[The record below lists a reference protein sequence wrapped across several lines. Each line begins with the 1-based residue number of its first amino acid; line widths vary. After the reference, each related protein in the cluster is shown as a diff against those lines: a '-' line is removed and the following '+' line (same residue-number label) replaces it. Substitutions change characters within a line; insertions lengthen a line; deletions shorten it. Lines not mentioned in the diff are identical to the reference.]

1 MRALGNRDVL
11 EHLASFL
18 DNQDL
23 GSFYETCQTVK
34 TNMDELSLWRK
45 RAQKLVKI
53 LGIRKNILKER
64 GRKKRFDCKSEESAH
79 FRNLCYSLTKIAKGQ
94 VKRLFTISSLA
105 EITKAAYLAHNRM
118 LGSVKDIVLRDMDLA
133 SVPAQHLA
141 SLASCVTWNLDIINI
156 SNCDIIS
163 ILDSLKCER
172 LSINSSQT
180 LSSQENRALVRAMES
195 RVELVVLGTRGE
207 DCLDI
212 RALTQYSGQG
222 KCRSVR
228 CWGATAERCRE
239 EVRSLAQRINW
250 RVTERGTEY
259 IGVHCPCYYLFLD
272 EPKSEQCP
280 YHFAFV

>member
-118 LGSVKDIVLRDMDLA
+118 LGSVKDTIYNLVLDMDLA

-163 ILDSLKCER
+163 ILDNLKCER

-180 LSSQENRALVRAMES
+180 LSSKENRALVRAMES

-212 RALTQYSGQG
+212 TALTQYSGQG
-222 KCRSVR
+222 TCGVVKC
-228 CWGATAERCRE
+228 WYGTADRYRE
-239 EVRSLAQRINW
+239 ELSSWAQGSLVTRI
-250 RVTERGTEY
+250 VKDQIIIERKLTNNN
-259 IGVHCPCYYLFLD
+259 
-272 EPKSEQCP
+272 K
-280 YHFAFV
+280 

>member
-64 GRKKRFDCKSEESAH
+64 GRKSEESAH

-180 LSSQENRALVRAMES
+180 LSSKENRALVRAMES

-212 RALTQYSGQG
+212 TALTQYSGQG
-222 KCRSVR
+222 KCRRVEF
-228 CWGATAERCRE
+228 WGDSALRYRE
-239 EVRSLAQRINW
+239 EVKTWKRRINW
-250 RVTERGTEY
+250 PSVSDHDFGIIIR
-259 IGVHCPCYYLFLD
+259 
-272 EPKSEQCP
+272 
-280 YHFAFV
+280 